1 MMKCEGKTVAAVPLV
16 EVLRGGELESVHC
29 GHFVV
34 ANAAGEIVDGAG
46 DPQLV
51 TFPRSSLKLIQSIG
65 LLESGA
71 ADRFRLDNTHI
82 AMACASHRGEPF
94 HIELISE
101 WLQRIDCNMDDLA
114 CGPDYPLNPE
124 AAERAIAAGGGRR
137 RIYHNCSGKHTG
149 FLTLCRH
156 LNVDPA
162 GYDTLAHP
170 SQQRYLDDLSLFARL
185 DARELAWGIDGCTLP
200 APAMALDAMARAM
213 ARFSV
218 ALGVGTAKREA
229 ITRIQEAIAAAP
241 EYLSG
246 TGHVAA
252 VLARMTDGQVICK
265 SGAEGYFIAVVRDR
279 GLGVALKIADGA
291 SRASMVAICAVLQR
305 IGVLGAGHADQIQAL
320 LSPPVL
326 DSRGRS
332 AGVLRPSAAT
342 FAD

>member
-1 MMKCEGKTVAAVPLV
+1 MKNGDGKTALAVPLV
-16 EVLRGGELESVHC
+16 EVLRGGVVESVHE

-34 ANAAGEIVDGAG
+34 TNAAGEIVDGAG
-46 DPQLV
+46 DPEFE
-51 TFPRSSLKLIQSIG
+51 TFPRSSLKLIQAIG

-71 ADRFRLDNTHI
+71 ADRFKLDNRHI

-94 HIELISE
+94 HIELIGE
-101 WLQRIDCNMDDLA
+101 WLQRIECRMDDLA
-114 CGPDYPLNPE
+114 CGPDYPLNGA
-124 AAERAIAAGGGRR
+124 AAERAMASGSGRQ

-156 LNVDPA
+156 LAVDPS

-185 DARELAWGIDGCTLP
+185 DARDLVWGIDGCTLP
-200 APAMALDAMARAM
+200 APVMPLVAMARAM

-229 ITRIQEAIAAAP
+229 VMRIQEAIAEAP

-265 SGAEGYFIAVVRDR
+265 SGAEGYFIAVVRHR

-305 IGVLGAGHADQIQAL
+305 IGALSECDCEQLQSL
-320 LSPPVL
+320 LSPLVL
-326 DSRGRS
+326 DSRGRA
-332 AGVLRPSAAT
+332 AGALRPSAQT
-342 FAD
+342 FA